1 MIETVVETN
10 NLTKVYERGKVEV
23 PALRG
28 ITIRIPRGEIVCI
41 AGSSGSGKT
50 TLLNLMGGIDTP
62 TSGEISVTG
71 TNLTK
76 LGQTGLADFRLKNV
90 GFVFQFYNLIPTLTA
105 LENTEIPLI
114 LAKVSK
120 EERQARSK
128 KLLELVGLEH
138 RIMHKPDELSGGEQQ
153 RVAIARALANEPS
166 LVLADEPTGD
176 LDSHTAADLMDLVT
190 ELNKT
195 KRQTFII
202 STHDQHV
209 IQRGTKIYIIKDGKI
224 EE

>member
-28 ITIRIPRGEIVCI
+28 ITIKIPRGEIACI
-41 AGSSGSGKT
+41 AGASGSGKS

-62 TSGEISVTG
+62 TSGEISVSG
-71 TNLTK
+71 INLNK
-76 LGQTGLADFRLKNV
+76 LGQTDLADFRLKNV

-114 LAKVSK
+114 LAKVPK
-120 EERQARSK
+120 EERQTQSK
-128 KLLELVGLEH
+128 KLLELVGLEQ
-138 RIMHKPDELSGGEQQ
+138 RIMHRPDELSGGEQQ

-176 LDSHTAADLMDLVT
+176 LDTHTAEDLMDLII

-195 KRQTFII
+195 KHQTFII

-209 IQRGTKIYIIKDGKI
+209 IQRGTRTYTIKDGKI
-224 EE
+224 EA